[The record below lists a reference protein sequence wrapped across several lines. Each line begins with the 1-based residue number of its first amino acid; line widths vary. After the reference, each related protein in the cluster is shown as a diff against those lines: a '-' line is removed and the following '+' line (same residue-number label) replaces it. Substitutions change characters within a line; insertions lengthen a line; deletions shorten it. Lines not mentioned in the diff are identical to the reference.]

1 MNDKIL
7 DKMNDKITESYKKL
21 QFYKEIGNKGMAH
34 RMVNYT
40 FNRIEKMEARKLF
53 LEEQKYRQL

>member
-40 FNRIEKMEARKLF
+40 FNGS
-53 LEEQKYRQL
+53 